1 MIIDA
6 HVHIGNSFWG
16 NFSPEFLLNI
26 IGDKTCICSNLAG
39 IDAFSGKDEYAA
51 NKEMLDAMK
60 SALSDDVQVVRF
72 TNRLKNHPVCLT
84 SEGGISLEMEKV
96 INSMP
101 TDQNVKAQ
109 KVLEINED
117 HPIAQKLK
125 KIYAE
130 DKELLKEYTK
140 ILYSQARL
148 IEGMT
153 IDNPTEISNIICDLL
168 SK

>member
-1 MIIDA
+1 
-6 HVHIGNSFWG
+6 
-16 NFSPEFLLNI
+16 
-26 IGDKTCICSNLAG
+26 
-39 IDAFSGKDEYAA
+39 
-51 NKEMLDAMK
+51 
-60 SALSDDVQVVRF
+60 
-72 TNRLKNHPVCLT
+72 
-84 SEGGISLEMEKV
+84 MEKV

-148 IEGMT
+148 IEGLS
-153 IDNPTEISNIICDLL
+153 IENPTEISNLVCELMAKYILRQSKKRLPFFIYKNGNILL
-168 SK
+168 QTTN